1 MDQEESTE
9 GAIQMEQAEPN
20 STDRENQ
27 GAGARIAERLLKSR
41 TILISSG
48 IDEETVEDVIRNLVL
63 MAQDSETEPIT
74 LYINSPGG
82 AADCGFAI
90 YDVLR
95 FVKPPVTALVTGLC
109 ASAGVIIFLGATPDR
124 RFALPNSRFMLHE
137 PRFLSASYGQ
147 ASDLAITAKE
157 LLKMKD
163 RYNSIVAEATGKP
176 LEKVSKDA
184 QRDFWLS
191 AEEAKDYGL
200 VTKIVHS
207 RDEV

>member
-1 MDQEESTE
+1 MNLSK
-9 GAIQMEQAEPN
+9 PPC
-20 STDRENQ
+20 
-27 GAGARIAERLLKSR
+27 AGDDERAVPARFAERMLKSR
-41 TILISSG
+41 TILLSSG
-48 IDEETVEDVIRNLVL
+48 IDEETVEEVLRSMVL
-63 MAQDSETEPIT
+63 MEQDSQTEPVT

-82 AADCGFAI
+82 AADCGFAV
-90 YDVLR
+90 YDILR
-95 FVKPPVTALVTGLC
+95 FMKPPVTTVVTGLC
-109 ASAGVIIFLGATPDR
+109 ASAGVIIYLGAVPER
-124 RFALPNSRFMLHE
+124 RLALPNSRFMLHE

-163 RYNSIVAEATGKP
+163 RYNTIVAEATGKT
-176 LEKVSKDA
+176 LEVVSKDA

-200 VTKIVHS
+200 VSKIVHS